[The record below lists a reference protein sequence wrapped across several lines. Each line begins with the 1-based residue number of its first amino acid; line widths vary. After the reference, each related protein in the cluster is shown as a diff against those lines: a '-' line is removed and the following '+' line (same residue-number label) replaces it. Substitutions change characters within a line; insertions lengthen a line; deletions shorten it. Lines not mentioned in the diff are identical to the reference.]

1 MTAATY
7 LLGAVVPLTFHVKD
21 AGGDLADAGA
31 VTLTITLPN
40 GTTESPT
47 PTNPE
52 TGVYLYDYTPAA
64 GGRYVARF
72 VATGANAGADEDAF
86 DVLAA
91 NTGQAPTLAEV
102 KLYLGDVSESD
113 AEVQAAL
120 DAERIAQTR
129 RCSTDTYPPDLV
141 EALKR
146 RVARNLAARRVPL
159 ATYTAF
165 ENGGGTST
173 RVPMGDAEID
183 RLEKPHR
190 RMTAR

>member
-1 MTAATY
+1 MSTSSF
-7 LLGAVVPLTFHVKD
+7 LVGAVVPLSFTVTD
-21 AGGDLADAGA
+21 EAGGLAAPGA

-40 GTTESPT
+40 GTTSTPT
-47 PTNPE
+47 PENPS
-52 TGVYLYDYTPAA
+52 TGVYTYDFTPASA
-64 GGRYVARF
+64 GRHVARF

-86 DVLAA
+86 DVIAA
-91 NTGQAPTLAEV
+91 NTGSGPSLADV
-102 KLYLGDVSESD
+102 KEYLGDVSESD
-113 AEVQAAL
+113 GEIQDAF
-120 DAERIAQTR
+120 DAERAAQTR
-129 RCSTDTYPPDLV
+129 RCVVDLYPPDLV

-173 RVPMGDAEID
+173 RVPTGDAEID